1 MENTSGSMGGRV
13 ILITGGTSG
22 IGKAAA
28 TALAAMGARVV
39 VTGRDEERGERAV
52 EEIRRDTGGEVSLML
67 ADLAVQ
73 ADVRRLAEEFQ
84 ERHDR
89 LDVLVNNAGVVQS
102 ERTET
107 PTPSRQRWRSITW
120 LRSC

>member
-52 EEIRRDTGGEVSLML
+52 GD
-67 ADLAVQ
+67 
-73 ADVRRLAEEFQ
+73 
-84 ERHDR
+84 
-89 LDVLVNNAGVVQS
+89 
-102 ERTET
+102 
-107 PTPSRQRWRSITW
+107 
-120 LRSC
+120 